1 MKLNQLENIEHL
13 DEAPQGMFKRAGLK
27 MKSAFGSNVAKGQ
40 LQSGEIANKLK
51 SEYMQYVG
59 RQSGK
64 YGNKPT
70 TQTLVQFLSNKGL
83 DSATVAKMIDKEI
96 QAAKPPVN
104 PDNVIQF
111 QPNQKVSWTSKKDGQ
126 TKTAIVVDPA
136 KGPEGHVN
144 RNSVMTVKGKGGLF
158 PLPKNAPGLKVA
170 NESIDRY
177 RKNFER
183 IDWSLKEDAEYF
195 SALEFMGVMEAEV
208 PGKVLDK
215 VMNIVSVDM
224 DVDDKGQI
232 TPSTNANTAEPDAP
246 AQGKGA
252 GLMKGI
258 GKAIGGIANKA
269 VSGVKSGLGDNPQD
283 QEPSKIFDPEDE
295 KTGKLQGSLNYQ
307 NISKEFPGLDPAVLR
322 RSMSKSLTGKDLTKA
337 EHETMSA
344 ALTQLLKKDP
354 QETVKVMNLFKMAKE
369 V

>member
-83 DSATVAKMIDKEI
+83 DSATVARMIDKEI

-104 PDNVIQF
+104 PNNVIQF
-111 QPNQKVSWTSKKDGQ
+111 QPNQKVTWTSKKDG
-126 TKTAIVVDPA
+126 TPKTATVVDPE
-136 KGPEGHVN
+136 KGPGGQP
-144 RNSVMTVKGKGGLF
+144 NSITVKGKGGAF
-158 PLPKNAPGLKVA
+158 PLPKNTPGLKVA

-183 IDWSLKEDAEYF
+183 IDWSQKDDQKYF
-195 SALEFMGVMEAEV
+195 EALEFMGVMEAEV

-215 VMNIVSVDM
+215 VMNIVAVDM
-224 DVDDKGQI
+224 DVDDKGQM

-295 KTGKLQGSLNYQ
+295 ESGKMQGSLNYQ
-307 NISKEFPGLDPAVLR
+307 NISKQFPGLDPAVLR

-344 ALTQLLKKDP
+344 AFTQLLKKDP